1 MHKICAIFAYITN
14 SSKLRNLYIAFDGV
28 LHLLY
33 YIFAMPNIQK
43 RKAI

>member
-1 MHKICAIFAYITN
+1 MRKFCIYYKSIDA
-14 SSKLRNLYIAFDGV
+14 LNLYIAFDGV

-33 YIFAMPNIQK
+33 YIFAMPSIQK